1 MAGFGAGFGKALG
14 GSLEAAGKLHQE
26 EQLRSR
32 EYERAKADRQAEIL
46 DTRTYNERI
55 AAEDR
60 ARTAENETHRYS
72 KGPDGKFYYTTL
84 EGTLVEK
91 DPNSPGVRLYLQD
104 EEKRGQDK
112 TLFGLKV
119 RQAESGI
126 AVDRAQ
132 IGNLNAS
139 AAAARAKSKAEAGK
153 LPDDV
158 YAKVQFDL
166 KPVTTRYDN
175 IDKKT
180 QGIIARLEN
189 NNSKPGV
196 TADQRKANNALIAE
210 ARGMRSALLGSQQA
224 LSAQYVA
231 SGFQADPMELFKP
244 RASELATKYPNAWG
258 RFVEENKRDWENT
271 DAAAEAARKRN
282 LTQSND

>member
-1 MAGFGAGFGKALG
+1 MFGLDVEGKKVG
-14 GSLEAAGKLHQE
+14 IRRDEAAI
-26 EQLRSR
+26 
-32 EYERAKADRQAEIL
+32 RASD
-46 DTRTYNERI
+46 
-55 AAEDR
+55 
-60 ARTAENETHRYS
+60 
-72 KGPDGKFYYTTL
+72 
-84 EGTLVEK
+84 
-91 DPNSPGVRLYLQD
+91 
-104 EEKRGQDK
+104 
-112 TLFGLKV
+112 
-119 RQAESGI
+119 
-126 AVDRAQ
+126 
-132 IGNLNAS
+132 AS

-153 LPDDV
+153 LPDDI

-196 TADQRKANNALIAE
+196 TAAQREANDALIAE

-258 RFVEENKRDWENT
+258 RFVEENRRDWTNR

-282 LTQSND
+282 LAQSNN